1 MKEKFKNFIVSNC
14 DIILKIDYSEL
25 AKFHLSNNHDLT
37 IVAVK
42 KSLKLPYGVCKID
55 KSSNLTSFI
64 EKPGFSFL
72 SNAGVYMIKKNIIKL
87 IPSKKRYDVNEL
99 INLLIKKEKSIGVYK
114 INEKSWIDVGQMV
127 DYKKNKKKIYD

>member
-1 MKEKFKNFIVSNC
+1 MQ
-14 DIILKIDYSEL
+14 
-25 AKFHLSNNHDLT
+25 
-37 IVAVK
+37 
-42 KSLKLPYGVCKID
+42 ID

-87 IPSKKRYDVNEL
+87 IPGKKRYDVNEL

-127 DYKKNKKKIYD
+127 DYKKNIKNL